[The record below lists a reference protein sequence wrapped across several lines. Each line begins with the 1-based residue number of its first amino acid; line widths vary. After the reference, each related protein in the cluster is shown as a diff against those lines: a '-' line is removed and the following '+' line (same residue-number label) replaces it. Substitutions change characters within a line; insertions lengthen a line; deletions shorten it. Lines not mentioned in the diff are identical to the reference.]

1 MALIDTITK
10 DLKEAMKAK
19 DLVARDTLRMI
30 KAQLTEAEMAKGEKL
45 TEDDELQ
52 VLSRA
57 VKTRTES
64 AKQYEEGDRQ
74 DLADKERAEIA
85 VVQRYLPK
93 PMSEDEIR
101 EAMKG
106 LAEELGA
113 TSKKDMGKLMQA
125 VMKRYRG
132 QIDGKTASKLAGE
145 ILS

>member
-1 MALIDTITK
+1 MPLIDTIMQ
-10 DLKEAMKAK
+10 DLKAAMKAK

-30 KAQLTEAEMAKGEKL
+30 KSQLTEAEMAKGEKL
-45 TEDDELQ
+45 SEDDELT
-52 VLSRA
+52 VLGRA

-64 AKQYEEGDRQ
+64 AKQYEEGGRQ

-93 PMSEDEIR
+93 PMSDDEARQAI
-101 EAMKG
+101 EG

-125 VMKRYRG
+125 VMARYKG
-132 QIDGKTASKLAGE
+132 KIDGKTASKLAGQ

>member
-1 MALIDTITK
+1 MPLIDTIMQ
-10 DLKEAMKAK
+10 DLKAAMKAK
-19 DLVARDTLRMI
+19 DLLARDTLRMV
-30 KAQLTEAEMAKGEKL
+30 KAALTEAEMAKGEGL
-45 TEDDELQ
+45 SEDDELV
-52 VLSRA
+52 VLARQ
-57 VKTRTES
+57 VKTRAES

-93 PMSEDEIR
+93 PMSEDEVR

-113 TSKKDMGKLMQA
+113 TSMKDMGKLMQA
-125 VMKRYRG
+125 VTGRYRG
-132 QIDGKTASKLAGE
+132 RVDGKVASKLARE